1 MSSVRSFEAGDVD
14 AVADL
19 FQRLLRKTA
28 DPANDDLKTYLRTL
42 FIDFSEKEP
51 ELRSRVHVRADG
63 SVSGFLGVLPMEMEF
78 EGRRLKVANCGT
90 FACDDRDSDPFA
102 APRLLRDVFSGPQ
115 DFSFTETSNTI
126 STDMWRKARATVLAP
141 YSLEW
146 LRILKPAAFSLE
158 VAAGRHSALKLF
170 RPIARAADAIVS
182 RRSEKQTWSHYA
194 PQAGK
199 ADAFIDEPVPDDE
212 FANLCRQFSSHFPLR
227 PVWDRPMLE
236 TMLQHAAR
244 KAMHGERVQH
254 AVKTRSGKAMGAYLY
269 YGGPGGIGHTVQIM
283 AEPGQES
290 IIIDCLI
297 RNAHA
302 RGLVAIRG
310 RTQPALLQAMLG
322 KKCAFLHT
330 SSTIVHTRDPALLEA
345 MTNGKAFLNGLAG
358 EGWTRL
364 IGDRFG

>member
-1 MSSVRSFEAGDVD
+1 MD

-146 LRILKPAAFSLE
+146 LRILKPAAFSLVDSSRAEAPTRAATPESGPPTVVDHPRDLGDAVVRHARLMRTPSSDEFQIQVRHPEAGQVSLRIVRTAESVHLTVQTSHEGLRRE
-158 VAAGRHSALKLF
+158 VQAQLPQLEQALREHGLTLGGFDVNSRGHEEAGRFLNQAPGGRTFS
-170 RPIARAADAIVS
+170 RP
-182 RRSEKQTWSHYA
+182 A
-194 PQAGK
+194 PAPE
-199 ADAFIDEPVPDDE
+199 EPVRTPDD
-212 FANLCRQFSSHFPLR
+212 APR
-227 PVWDRPMLE
+227 PAG
-236 TMLQHAAR
+236 T
-244 KAMHGERVQH
+244 
-254 AVKTRSGKAMGAYLY
+254 
-269 YGGPGGIGHTVQIM
+269 
-283 AEPGQES
+283 
-290 IIIDCLI
+290 
-297 RNAHA
+297 
-302 RGLVAIRG
+302 
-310 RTQPALLQAMLG
+310 
-322 KKCAFLHT
+322 
-330 SSTIVHTRDPALLEA
+330 
-345 MTNGKAFLNGLAG
+345 GLAV
-358 EGWTRL
+358 WA
-364 IGDRFG
+364 